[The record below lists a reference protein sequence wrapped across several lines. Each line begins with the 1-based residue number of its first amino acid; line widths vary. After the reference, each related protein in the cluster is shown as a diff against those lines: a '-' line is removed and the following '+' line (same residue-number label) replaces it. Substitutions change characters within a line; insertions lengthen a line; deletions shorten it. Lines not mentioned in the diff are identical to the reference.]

1 MAQNVII
8 EAISGKDIGR
18 QVAVVV
24 QPVVRELLG
33 TKNKHRPIPQL
44 VIFHNGQSGKCFTKP
59 HAVGQDAAAVGFE
72 LVDDA
77 GGGITLKV
85 EELVGGKDKP
95 IVLYGGS
102 KTVNMERARKIL
114 EKEGFTNINN
124 YESREELP
132 RRERASMSRNRE
144 GDMAGRQRRMEE
156 QRRR

>member
-1 MAQNVII
+1 MSAMEMDKSMETSEATII
-8 EAISGKDIGR
+8 CVSTPDETPQGAFHVDIER
-18 QVAVVV
+18 SD
-24 QPVVRELLG
+24 
-33 TKNKHRPIPQL
+33 
-44 VIFHNGQSGKCFTKP
+44 F
-59 HAVGQDAAAVGFE
+59 
-72 LVDDA
+72 
-77 GGGITLKV
+77 TLKV

-95 IVLYGGS
+95 IVLYRGS